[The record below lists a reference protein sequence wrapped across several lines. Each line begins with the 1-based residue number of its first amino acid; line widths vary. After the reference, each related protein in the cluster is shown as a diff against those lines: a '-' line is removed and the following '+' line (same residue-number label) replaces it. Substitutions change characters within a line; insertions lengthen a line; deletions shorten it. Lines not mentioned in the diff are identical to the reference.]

1 MNEATDASVFLP
13 SQRVL
18 VYPMKDQDGTI
29 VCTCPGG
36 CTSPGKHPIG
46 GPAARKPRAIWSKHL
61 ETGGGVGIGLDASF
75 ICIDIDPRNGG
86 RESFTRLE
94 EELGP
99 LPQTGPF
106 EITGTDSKGQRGAH
120 IYFRSPGGIDTNV
133 GNLAPGVEVKVN
145 GYLVCAPSRHVSGV
159 AYSWR
164 NGPDKKLPD
173 LPEAWV
179 RVIYGHQKATV
190 GTPVDIDTRPADLD
204 TCIHQARIAVRAMDP
219 SISGNEGHGAAWL
232 AAVTVVRGY
241 CLPEP
246 EAFTVFNEEFNNR
259 CLPPWNHR
267 EILHKLKQAASKS
280 NKEWGYALTE
290 VAEAPPAQAPPSISA
305 ILEDGEVSILDKAA
319 VTPRG
324 VRGPRASR
332 GQVDPRI
339 VYDSKGGLVKHVENL
354 RVIFET
360 DPNLQGRFAYNTR
373 SETFLFKPFT
383 EAQVRP
389 FRDTDIVAVRTYLVR
404 QWGVQFSKDDTRDM
418 MEQASRLKEFDP
430 VVDEIRSFQW
440 DGKHRLDS
448 WLVDYCKAEDTP
460 LNGEIGKV
468 WLKGAVARALEPGC
482 QFDYCLVL
490 EGKQGVGKTT
500 TLRILGGKHYI
511 DSQLELGGSQKHS
524 DVTREL
530 YLSGAWIVE
539 LGELDALKGQFKRD
553 SAIKQFITQSKDPI
567 RMMYARYQ
575 IIKLRSFVM
584 AGTTNSHTY
593 LTDTQ
598 NRRWLPVRVGQLD
611 RGALERD
618 RDQLMAEAVASW
630 EDDPNLFVAAKFEAE
645 LTGMQ
650 DSRREVRPDEEA
662 VLSFLGSRSVVQM
675 KDVYDVTGT
684 KWDRRGGRF
693 GMLLEQEG
701 WLRVRG
707 RDGRYWVDPA
717 VSGLGPA
724 TLDEIYHKEQSRFML
739 PKIPTTSVDVPSD

>member
-1 MNEATDASVFLP
+1 MKDDRDNEVYLP
-13 SQRVL
+13 TKRVL
-18 VYPMKDQDGTI
+18 VYAMGMVDG
-29 VCTCPGG
+29 VAKCTCPDG
-36 CTSPGKHPIG
+36 CDSPGKHPIN
-46 GPAARKPRAIWSKHL
+46 GPSSVKPRAQWSEHL
-61 ETGGGVGIGLDASF
+61 TNGGGVGMALNSTF

-86 RESFTRLE
+86 RESFTKLE

-106 EITGTDSKGQRGAH
+106 ELTGTDEEGRRGAH
-120 IYFRSPGGIDTNV
+120 IYFRNPGGIDSNIN
-133 GNLAPGVEVKVN
+133 NLAPGVEVKVN
-145 GYLVCAPSRHVSGV
+145 GYVVCAPSPHACGTSYAWGKG
-159 AYSWR
+159 
-164 NGPDKKLPD
+164 NGPDKQLPD

-179 RVIYGHQKATV
+179 RVIYGHQKATPQ
-190 GTPVDIDTRPADLD
+190 TPVSIDLTPADLD
-204 TCIHQARIAVRAMDP
+204 SAIEQARVSVRQLEP
-219 SISGNEGHGAAWL
+219 SVAGENGHGAAWL

-246 EAFTVFNEEFNNR
+246 DAFTVFNEEFNNR
-259 CLPPWNHR
+259 CEPAWSQR
-267 EILHKLKQAASKS
+267 EILHKLKQAATRS
-280 NKEWGYALTE
+280 NKEWGYAFTQGVE
-290 VAEAPPAQAPPSISA
+290 EPVAYADENISA
-305 ILEDGEVSILDKAA
+305 LLEGKEVEAIHTAA
-319 VTPRG
+319 VTPRATG
-324 VRGPRASR
+324 TVARGRKQS
-332 GQVDPRI
+332 GQADPRI
-339 VYDSKGGLVKHVENL
+339 AYDSKGGLVKHVENL

-373 SETFLFKPFT
+373 SETYLFKPFA
-383 EAQVRP
+383 ESQPRP
-389 FRDTDIVAVRTYLVR
+389 FLDTDIVGVRTYLVR
-404 QWGVQFSKDDTRDM
+404 EWGVQFSKDDTRDM

-430 VVDEIRSFQW
+430 VVDEIRSYQW
-440 DGKHRLDS
+440 DGVERLGS
-448 WLVDYCKAEDTP
+448 WLVDYCNAKDTP
-460 LNGEIGKV
+460 LNREIGKV
-468 WLKGAVARALEPGC
+468 WLKGAVARALDPGC
-482 QFDYCLVL
+482 QFDYCMVL

-553 SAIKQFITQSKDPI
+553 SAIKQFITQSKDAI

-575 IIKLRSFVM
+575 IIKPRSFVM

-611 RGALERD
+611 REALERD
-618 RDQLMAEAVASW
+618 RDQLMAEAVAAW
-630 EDDPNLFVAAKFEAE
+630 EVDPNLFVASKFAME
-645 LTGMQ
+645 LSDMQ

-662 VLSFLGSRSVVQM
+662 VIAFLGARSVVQM

-693 GMLLEQEG
+693 GMLLEQQG
-701 WLRVRG
+701 WVRVRG
-707 RDGRYWVDPA
+707 REGRYWVDPA
-717 VSGLGPA
+717 VAGMGPA
-724 TLDEIYHKEQSRFML
+724 MLDEMYHKEQEKFMS
-739 PKIPTTSVDVPSD
+739 PRVTPA